1 MLLRYDAS
9 DNKYV
14 INYNTFLLLEVTERT
29 SNVNASKNTT
39 LTTVSSVSVV
49 LLSLLPDDD
58 KTQTTL
64 LPLLRAHTLDN

>member
-29 SNVNASKNTT
+29 SDVNASKNTT

>member
-14 INYNTFLLLEVTERT
+14 INYNTFLLLEVTDRT
-29 SNVNASKNTT
+29 SDVNASKNTT

-64 LPLLRAHTLDN
+64 LPLLRAHKLDN

>member
-29 SNVNASKNTT
+29 SDVNASKNTT
-39 LTTVSSVSVV
+39 HTTVSSVSVV